1 MKRLEL
7 DGKPQLVEINSIKI
21 TMETLSVKDVQLQ
34 IVDQGN
40 TSIFHIDEAFSIKKE
55 KINYAITASPTRIPL
70 IYSKLETE

>member
-1 MKRLEL
+1 
-7 DGKPQLVEINSIKI
+7 
-21 TMETLSVKDVQLQ
+21 METLSVKDVQLQ